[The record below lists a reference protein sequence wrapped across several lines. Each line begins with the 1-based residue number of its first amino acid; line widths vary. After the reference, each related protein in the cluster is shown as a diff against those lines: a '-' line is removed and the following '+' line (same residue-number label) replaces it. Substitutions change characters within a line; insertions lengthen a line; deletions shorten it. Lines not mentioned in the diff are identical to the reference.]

1 MLPGT
6 LSRWPHSAWSYFF
19 CLLQSSE
26 NKPGCVYNSSLPEP
40 VLFRSL
46 ERKDQTEKTKPNWKD
61 QTEKTY
67 LKHFILFGSLP
78 QGTRG
83 NKTEIVSAYRDN
95 SESNLI
101 LDVCNTIPYAVACTR
116 YRTQGK
122 IYPFFRASSL
132 SFTGWIS
139 YSFSPSLPHTCTEDI
154 LWVS

>member
-6 LSRWPHSAWSYFF
+6 FSRWPYSAWSYFF
-19 CLLQSSE
+19 CLLQSSQ

-46 ERKDQTEKTKPNWKD
+46 ERKDQTED
-61 QTEKTY
+61 SY
-67 LKHFILFGSLP
+67 LQHFILFGSLP

-83 NKTEIVSAYRDN
+83 NKTEVVSAYRDN

-101 LDVCNTIPYAVACTR
+101 LDVCNTILYAVVCTR
-116 YRTQGK
+116 CRTQGK
-122 IYPFFRASSL
+122 IYPFCRASSL

-154 LWVS
+154 LWVSY

>member
-6 LSRWPHSAWSYFF
+6 LSRWPYSAWSYFF

-46 ERKDQTEKTKPNWKD
+46 ERKDQTED
-61 QTEKTY
+61 FY
-67 LKHFILFGSLP
+67 LKHFILFGSP

-83 NKTEIVSAYRDN
+83 NKTEVVSAYRDN

-101 LDVCNTIPYAVACTR
+101 LDECNTIPYAVACTR

-139 YSFSPSLPHTCTEDI
+139 YSFSPPLPRTCTEDI